1 MRVLIVGAS
10 GLIGSAIAGRL
21 AGRGDAV
28 VAVTRRHGGAGASLS
43 GMAEVTMDVAQ
54 ATDPA
59 DWLAYLGGVDA
70 VVNCAGVLQDSP
82 RDSTGGVQAG
92 VTALFRACEQAGV
105 HRVVHVS
112 ALGVERHSSTAFARS
127 KLATDEALMACE
139 LDWVILRLSVVIGR
153 PAYGGS
159 ALIRGLA
166 AMPILPR
173 VPDTGE
179 MAIVHLDDLVES
191 VLFFLEPHAP
201 VRRVL
206 EIVGPRRWS
215 FEAVIRVFRQWLR
228 LAPARHFPLPRWA
241 SLALFR
247 LGDALSLLGWRPPVR
262 TTARLEIEQGSV
274 GDPSEWTRLTGI
286 KPRDLATAL
295 IAEPASVQ
303 ERWFAR
309 LYFLKPVVL
318 ATLSLFWILTGLIA
332 LAGGYQSGKALMQE
346 AGLGELAGP
355 LFIAGAILD
364 IAIGAAIAVRALAG
378 AALYAALGVS
388 VCYALAATI
397 LLPRL
402 WADPLGPT
410 VKIIPILVLN
420 LVALAILDD
429 R

>member
-10 GLIGSAIAGRL
+10 GFIGSAIAGRL

-28 VAVTRRHGGAGASLS
+28 VAVTRRHGRAGASLS
-43 GMAEVTMDVAQ
+43 GMAEVTMDVAR

-59 DWLAYLGGVDA
+59 VWLAYLGGIDA

-82 RDSTGGVQAG
+82 RDSTGGVRAG

-105 HRVVHVS
+105 RRVVHVS

-139 LDWVILRLSVVIGR
+139 LDWVILRPSVVIGR

-166 AMPILPR
+166 AMPILPL

-191 VLFFLEPHAP
+191 VLFFLAP
-201 VRRVL
+201 DAPGRRVL
-206 EIVGPRRWS
+206 EIVGPRGWS
-215 FEAVIRVFRQWLR
+215 FAAVIRLFRQWLR
-228 LAPARHFPLPRWA
+228 LAPARHFPLPRSA

-274 GDPSEWTRLTGI
+274 GDASEWTRLTGI
-286 KPRDLATAL
+286 KPRELATAL

-318 ATLSLFWILTGLIA
+318 ATLSLFWILTGVIA
-332 LAGGYQSGKALMQE
+332 LAGGYHSGKALMQE

-364 IAIGAAIAVRALAG
+364 IAIGAAIAVRALAA
-378 AALYAALGVS
+378 AALYAALGLS
-388 VCYALAATI
+388 VCYVLAATI
-397 LLPRL
+397 LLPGL